1 MGDYKSKLK
10 KLNSTQI
17 ALLNNK
23 LEGLLSSNSTKV
35 DSKKRLVSFVTT
47 DNKDFDV
54 EVLKTTLKNQL
65 PNYMV
70 PDSIIKLDEFNHLP
84 NGKIDI
90 KNLPKQKV
98 FQTNKTN
105 EKSKNSTIEE
115 TLITVWEEVLNVK
128 PIHVKDNLFEL
139 GGDSILSIQI
149 ISNLRKKGYI
159 LKANT
164 LFNNQTIKELSF
176 FVKKEGNE
184 TVFKEP
190 NGELILTPIQHWF
203 FETHKNTPHFWNQIY
218 EVEIPQTF
226 SNRNI
231 ELIILKLIE
240 AHDGLRLGFA
250 KKDELWESKILT
262 HSHDKLLVYKDFS
275 DLKEQNIDTDVED
288 FIYKQQEN
296 YSLTNNYLFRGLIIN
311 LKDDRPKKLYLIA
324 HHLIFDQ
331 VSKIIL
337 LKDFAELYEQTM
349 RNKPL
354 KLIKSPSTYVSYNN
368 KLKQLKDSLSIKN
381 NIEYWKSQ
389 VNTNQKFPV
398 DFEVN
403 LPILEFDI
411 DTVILSVDQN
421 LTQNLQNIAKN
432 KNNLIVDEILIA
444 SLTKTICEWSNQPE
458 FIMVKENLG
467 RQIDDDYQ
475 DFSETIGW
483 LTSINPI
490 KVAYNKILEL
500 KSFIL
505 DIKET
510 VRTIPNKGL
519 DYGILRYLVEDESIK
534 KSLTHSA
541 PVLFNHLGKMTN
553 SENIYNL
560 EFRNKSDNS
569 RSKLSERNYFFEI
582 NTYIENNELK
592 INWSYSKK
600 CHKSETMTNLLSSFN
615 RNLEQI
621 VEFCSKLGNDFYSAS
636 DFPDSDLDNDDLN
649 ELFSQL

>member
-1 MGDYKSKLK
+1 
-10 KLNSTQI
+10 
-17 ALLNNK
+17 
-23 LEGLLSSNSTKV
+23 
-35 DSKKRLVSFVTT
+35 
-47 DNKDFDV
+47 
-54 EVLKTTLKNQL
+54 
-65 PNYMV
+65 
-70 PDSIIKLDEFNHLP
+70 
-84 NGKIDI
+84 
-90 KNLPKQKV
+90 
-98 FQTNKTN
+98 
-105 EKSKNSTIEE
+105 
-115 TLITVWEEVLNVK
+115 
-128 PIHVKDNLFEL
+128 L
-139 GGDSILSIQI
+139 G
-149 ISNLRKKGYI
+149 
-159 LKANT
+159 A
-164 LFNNQTIKELSF
+164 
-176 FVKKEGNE
+176 
-184 TVFKEP
+184 
-190 NGELILTPIQHWF
+190 
-203 FETHKNTPHFWNQIY
+203 
-218 EVEIPQTF
+218 
-226 SNRNI
+226 
-231 ELIILKLIE
+231 
-240 AHDGLRLGFA
+240 
-250 KKDELWESKILT
+250 
-262 HSHDKLLVYKDFS
+262 
-275 DLKEQNIDTDVED
+275 
-288 FIYKQQEN
+288 
-296 YSLTNNYLFRGLIIN
+296 
-311 LKDDRPKKLYLIA
+311 KLYLIA

-337 LKDFAELYEQTM
+337 LKDFVELYEQTM

-354 KLIKSPSTYVSYNN
+354 KLIKSPSTYIAYNN

-411 DTVILSVDQN
+411 ETVLLSVDQN

-467 RQIDDDYQ
+467 RQIDDDHL

-483 LTSINPI
+483 LTSIFPI
-490 KVAYNKILEL
+490 KVAYNESLNL

-541 PVLFNHLGKMTN
+541 PVLFNHLGKMAN

-560 EFRNKSDNS
+560 EFRNKSSNS
-569 RSKLSERNYFFEI
+569 RSKLSERGYFFEI

-600 CHKSETMTNLLSSFN
+600 CHNSETMTNLLNSFN

-621 VEFCSKLGNDFYSAS
+621 VEFCSNLGNDIYSAS
-636 DFPDSDLDNDDLN
+636 DFPDSDLDDDDLN
-649 ELFSQL
+649 ELLSQL